1 MNADGETKHGRVI
14 EEDADAVIRIVQDR
28 NKDSETY
35 KAHRFIS
42 IDKDRH
48 YGSGGTR
55 VPLILNRERIRFER
69 GEDKSHQ
76 TKPKFQ
82 R

>member
-1 MNADGETKHGRVI
+1 VI

-28 NKDSETY
+28 NKESETY
-35 KAHRFIS
+35 KHHRFLA

-55 VPLILNRERIRFER
+55 VPLILDRDKIRFVR
-69 GEDKSHQ
+69 GEDKTKTTT